1 MAGVNFELQSRSNWL
16 RDAEGSTG
24 NQSGNARRV
33 VSHIQDEV
41 ETLLHRPCQIPP
53 AGKYRKWSDIGLQN
67 LFSPSRYPLSHVSSW
82 PNLSSDCWCGLPTD
96 SAELSSEHQPL
107 LPLTLHS
114 VRQSQLSQAKSA
126 KWFRLH
132 AETGIDWWAVPRDAP
147 VLAPWKDSLSTI
159 HSPYNVVKR
168 IRHPMAL
175 FRPLPYT
182 PQNVNRGK
190 WGRLVDLSLITSI
203 GFIPNRPVDGYPV
216 TVAVRVKGAGSRIDS
231 QFLRRQWWLGSQP
244 LTSGHFMFYIYIYTY
259 NHHVHWFSTLKLLFS
274 AYAPFGSFLKMEDP
288 KLPKIN
294 GYPMIKTPPLHLHEL
309 NIPIGMFLLP
319 QRSWYP
325 VGTDTRWIHDAIQIY
340 IDAIYISEIWIFA
353 YVLCACVSVGFILCI
368 YRYIWVCMWNKFRHV
383 EHTDTHMTFRQN
395 TCNTHQVHHDM
406 YIYMYINT
414 YVTYYTYYTSSTA
427 QGGGGS
433 FKNWKP
439 IGEIGCCESGM
450 AERIHWWTER
460 CLRSPLFLSL
470 SLTIYPPTNLYS
482 MYLSIYLSIHL
493 SIFLIYLSFFLSF

>member
-1 MAGVNFELQSRSNWL
+1 
-16 RDAEGSTG
+16 
-24 NQSGNARRV
+24 
-33 VSHIQDEV
+33 
-41 ETLLHRPCQIPP
+41 
-53 AGKYRKWSDIGLQN
+53 
-67 LFSPSRYPLSHVSSW
+67 
-82 PNLSSDCWCGLPTD
+82 
-96 SAELSSEHQPL
+96 
-107 LPLTLHS
+107 
-114 VRQSQLSQAKSA
+114 
-126 KWFRLH
+126 
-132 AETGIDWWAVPRDAP
+132 
-147 VLAPWKDSLSTI
+147 
-159 HSPYNVVKR
+159 
-168 IRHPMAL
+168 
-175 FRPLPYT
+175 
-182 PQNVNRGK
+182 
-190 WGRLVDLSLITSI
+190 
-203 GFIPNRPVDGYPV
+203 
-216 TVAVRVKGAGSRIDS
+216 
-231 QFLRRQWWLGSQP
+231 
-244 LTSGHFMFYIYIYTY
+244 
-259 NHHVHWFSTLKLLFS
+259 
-274 AYAPFGSFLKMEDP
+274 MEDP

-325 VGTDTRWIHDAIQIY
+325 VGTDTRWMHDAIQIY

-406 YIYMYINT
+406 YIYIYMYIHT

-482 MYLSIYLSIHL
+482 MYLSIYLSI
-493 SIFLIYLSFFLSF
+493 YLSF